1 MNAIVTWFT
10 AHLAGALSGETIV
23 FIISLFPILELRG
36 GLLASSPAFLNVPIL
51 KAVPLCIAG
60 NLLPI
65 PFVLLLFERI
75 LRLMKGWKPTREFAL
90 WLERHALN
98 RRGQI
103 EKYEFWGLAL
113 FVGIPLPGTGAW
125 TGSMIASLLHME
137 PKKAFLAILVGV
149 VIATVIMSAISY
161 GLLGALAG

>member
-75 LRLMKGWKPTREFAL
+75 LRLMKGWKATREFAL

-125 TGSMIASLLHME
+125 TGALVASLLDMRFRRAI
-137 PKKAFLAILVGV
+137 PLIFLGV
-149 VIATVIMSAISY
+149 MAAG
-161 GLLGALAG
+161 GLMLLLSHGVFNVVL